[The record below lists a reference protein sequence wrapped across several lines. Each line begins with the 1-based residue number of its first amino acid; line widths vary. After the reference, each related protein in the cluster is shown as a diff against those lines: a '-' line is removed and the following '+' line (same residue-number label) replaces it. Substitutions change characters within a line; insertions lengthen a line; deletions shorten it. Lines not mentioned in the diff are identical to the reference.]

1 MFGQAA
7 GVNQF
12 DPRTYRFP
20 VFGFDVADLGRDAV
34 FHAGTWSSLAGG
46 ARLILPPPLAGLR
59 DSSCGGTE
67 GTGDGGGSISCC
79 RWWPSS
85 LGDRLVRLRM
95 VTLRWF
101 VKENEYGGTMDMRAG
116 ASTMSCEST
125 HCCGVRSSRASG
137 LSARIDGRRR
147 PLRVRGA
154 TPRTPTEDDTH

>member
-34 FHAGTWSSLAGG
+34 FYAGTWSSLAGG

-85 LGDRLVRLRM
+85 LGDRPTGTQPCLR
-95 VTLRWF
+95 
-101 VKENEYGGTMDMRAG
+101 
-116 ASTMSCEST
+116 C
-125 HCCGVRSSRASG
+125 VRSSFVLRKQLVREVIAHFGSRRRCPVGGTSQRVGVASG
-137 LSARIDGRRR
+137 QGGFW
-147 PLRVRGA
+147 GA
-154 TPRTPTEDDTH
+154 PA

>member
-85 LGDRLVRLRM
+85 LGDPL
-95 VTLRWF
+95 T
-101 VKENEYGGTMDMRAG
+101 KTIHAAAAG
-116 ASTMSCEST
+116 SC
-125 HCCGVRSSRASG
+125 
-137 LSARIDGRRR
+137 
-147 PLRVRGA
+147 
-154 TPRTPTEDDTH
+154 